1 MFLPSHWN
9 GKVCQYHMRNIH
21 LAKIHSTQVTIT
33 SYSYVCQQSTQCFLS
48 GNPET
53 QKASAQILA
62 NTRKMKNQLLTCYF
76 PIHYPG
82 LNKQHHVSVTKV
94 QHVINIV
101 GVLKKPTS
109 HFNCKTQIKESSP
122 LWTPR
127 NQCPKSL
134 PNQNSE

>member
-1 MFLPSHWN
+1 MFLLSNWN
-9 GKVCQYHMRNIH
+9 GKVYYHMRNFH
-21 LAKIHSTQVTIT
+21 LSKINYTKVT
-33 SYSYVCQQSTQCFLS
+33 SYSYINIVFVY

-62 NTRKMKNQLLTCYF
+62 NTRKRKNQLLTCYF